1 MRLLAIFLAL
11 SFLLHIL
18 GLLTLPAF
26 NVMAAKP
33 LEVIPISVEMWA
45 KPEPK
50 TVPLSNQKNVNKKVQ
65 DQAKKDGATLDKKK
79 DNPTP
84 PALPAPNND
93 ENFDFTSPFIDPAL
107 LSATESDINARLSK
121 MLDNNTADKANVS
134 DFNVDKAI
142 KEQLAQTADKAKETP
157 GTISDALG
165 KEITAAEGNIDS
177 NFINFDVYP
186 ANNRRLTYAPPK
198 PEFSLPNDTVI
209 KVKFKVDRNGNVYDI
224 ILMTRSLPQ
233 VERIAADYIKNI
245 KFAAN
250 GNTDEA
256 QITLTFKVRNK

>member
-1 MRLLAIFLAL
+1 M
-11 SFLLHIL
+11 
-18 GLLTLPAF
+18 PAF

-50 TVPLSNQKNVNKKVQ
+50 PLPVSNKKNIDKRAQ
-65 DQAKKDGATLDKKK
+65 DQAKKDGATPEKKNETP
-79 DNPTP
+79 NPP
-84 PALPAPNND
+84 NLPAPNND

-107 LSATESDINARLSK
+107 LTATESDINARLSK
-121 MLDNNTADKANVS
+121 ILDNNTADKANVS

-142 KEQLAQTADKAKETP
+142 KDQLAQASDNTKKAP
-157 GTISDALG
+157 GSNSDALG

-198 PEFSLPNDTVI
+198 PQFSLPNDTVI
-209 KVKFKVDRNGNVYDI
+209 KVKFKVDKDGNVYDV

-233 VERIAADYIKNI
+233 VERIATDYIKNI

-256 QITLTFKVRNK
+256 QITLTFKVRSK